1 VQRVFLGTSITPPAP
16 VASTGSRAR
25 ARVSAVGR
33 LTLRACVCIAIWIAP
48 PAWAAGQDRVETPT
62 AADAPERRGEPPAE
76 ALKHYERGRNLYQA
90 GRYREALTELE
101 QALELDPNSPN
112 LVYNVARVH
121 ELLGEIDLAIE
132 HYVRYQKLLP
142 PAQTEEIARV
152 ESTLQRLA
160 GAREHVTPEPATEAP
175 RPSGPP
181 RRERGVADAAFWTL
195 TATSAAALAGGGG
208 VGFMAL
214 RADQEV
220 QDFVV
225 GQDGDLRARN
235 ELANRADRLALA
247 SDLTLLAGATLGVTA
262 ILLYALRTKPVREAA
277 VPAPRAV
284 VELGA
289 WSGGAMLNIRG
300 RL

>member
-1 VQRVFLGTSITPPAP
+1 VQRVFQGTSIEPPTRL
-16 VASTGSRAR
+16 SF
-25 ARVSAVGR
+25 VGR
-33 LTLRACVCIAIWIAP
+33 LTLGVYVCLAVWIVPPPWAC
-48 PAWAAGQDRVETPT
+48 GQDKVEARV
-62 AADAPERRGEPPAE
+62 AAESQAQPGEPPAA
-76 ALKHYERGRNLYQA
+76 ALKHYERGRELYQA

-101 QALELDPNSPN
+101 QALALDPNSPN

-142 PAQTEEIARV
+142 ADQKEEIARV

-160 GAREHVTPEPATEAP
+160 GARSEVVTEPAV
-175 RPSGPP
+175 RPAQPSAPP

-195 TATSAAALAGGGG
+195 TATSAAALATGGG

-214 RADQEV
+214 RADQEA
-220 QDFVV
+220 QDFTI
-225 GQDGDLRARN
+225 GADGDLAERD
-235 ELANRADRLALA
+235 ELVRRADRLALA
-247 SDLTLLAGATLGVTA
+247 SDITLLAGATLGVTA

-277 VPAPRAV
+277 LPVPRAV

-289 WSGGAMLNIRG
+289 CSGGAVLSIRG

>member
-1 VQRVFLGTSITPPAP
+1 MQRVLPGTSFDPPTPL
-16 VASTGSRAR
+16 SF
-25 ARVSAVGR
+25 VGR
-33 LTLRACVCIAIWIAP
+33 LKWGACVFLAIWLAPPPWAIGQDKADAP
-48 PAWAAGQDRVETPT
+48 PAAEGKAAE
-62 AADAPERRGEPPAE
+62 EPPPD
-76 ALKHYERGRNLYQA
+76 ALKHYQRGRELYQA
-90 GRYREALTELE
+90 GRYREALAELE
-101 QALELDPNSPN
+101 RALALDPDSPN

-142 PAQTEEIARV
+142 PDQAEEIARV

-160 GAREHVTPEPATEAP
+160 GAREQVAPEPIQNP
-175 RPSGPP
+175 PQPSGPP

-220 QDFVV
+220 QDFTI
-225 GQDGDLRARN
+225 GEDGDLAERN
-235 ELANRADRLALA
+235 ALADRADRLALA
-247 SDLTLLAGATLGVTA
+247 SDITVLAGATLGVTA
-262 ILLYALRTKPVREAA
+262 ILLYALRTKPVQEARL
-277 VPAPRAV
+277 PAPRAV

-289 WSGGAMLNIRG
+289 CSGGAIFSIRG